1 MANAIPE
8 SLYPEAATL
17 KLTRPSASGD
27 LAQDLEGSQQLRN
40 CHSRALIVKTH
51 CHRTRRFALAAAACV
66 LVCAIPLQAA
76 ADDTYVAH
84 TTAGLVHGAVRPGG
98 GAEFLGIPYAE
109 PPVGKLRWRAPVPQK
124 RWKGLREATAFGWS
138 CPQPL
143 LGGAWNRHEAENNS
157 EDCLYINVFTP
168 VWPVARPL
176 PVLFWIHGG
185 ANIGGSGSG
194 AFYTEGTLPQ
204 HGVVL
209 VTFNYRLGVL
219 GFFAHP
225 ALTRESP
232 HQASGNYG
240 LMDQIL
246 ALEWVHSNIARFG
259 GDPGSITVAGQ
270 SAGSMDIGMLMTS
283 PLAAGLFQKAIAES
297 GAVFSPPIVFLADE
311 ERFGEE
317 AAAELHAPAGRRAI
331 AFLRKIPAAD
341 LLSKLGDIA
350 LKWPGG
356 FTPDVDGW
364 VLPHSPQQIFANGQE
379 AAIPLLIGTTSREF
393 GDSEALEA
401 LRASIE
407 RATGD
412 LAPQALALYGI
423 AGNQPPADDPLYGPA
438 AVQWNA
444 DRMFH
449 CPIAT
454 EALWHSEAHQPTYE
468 YEFDRPIPGQEAQG
482 ALHSAEL
489 PYVFGEFP
497 KAGNLAGKFGPVD
510 RSLADQ
516 IETFWTNFAETGD
529 PNGRGPQEATLAPW
543 DGNPSNLPAWP
554 RLDDSQRYLIF
565 TPDGGT
571 ALSNGP
577 LRAPQCDLYRKVLA
591 QQMSRT
597 Q

>member
-17 KLTRPSASGD
+17 KLTRPSGSGD
-27 LAQDLEGSQQLRN
+27 LAQDLQGSKQLRN
-40 CHSRALIVKTH
+40 CRNAASIVNTHRHRAPSLLL
-51 CHRTRRFALAAAACV
+51 LATVCV
-66 LVCAIPLQAA
+66 LACAVQVQAA
-76 ADDTYVAH
+76 EDTYTVR
-84 TTAGLVHGAVRPGG
+84 TTAGLAHGAVRPGG

-109 PPVGKLRWRAPVPQK
+109 PPVGKLRWRAPVPKK
-124 RWKGLREATAFGWS
+124 RWKGIRDATSFGWS

-143 LGGAWNRHEAENNS
+143 LGGAWNRHDAENNR
-157 EDCLYINVFTP
+157 EDCLYINVITP
-168 VWPVARPL
+168 AWPAARSL

-185 ANIGGSGSG
+185 ANIGGSGFG
-194 AFYTEGTLPQ
+194 GFYTEGTLPE

-225 ALTRESP
+225 ELTRESP
-232 HQASGNYG
+232 HHASGNYG

-246 ALEWVHSNIARFG
+246 ALQWVHSNIARFG
-259 GDPGSITVAGQ
+259 GDPNNITVAGQ

-297 GAVFSPPIVFLADE
+297 GAAFSPPVVPLADAE
-311 ERFGEE
+311 KFGEE
-317 AAAELHAPAGRRAI
+317 TAANLHAPAGRHAI

-341 LLSKLGDIA
+341 LLAKLGDRA
-350 LKWPGG
+350 FEWPGG

-364 VLPHSPQQIFANGQE
+364 VLPTSPQQVFADGKE
-379 AAIPLLIGTTSREF
+379 AAIPLLIGATSREF
-393 GDSEALEA
+393 GSSEPLEVLRDSIQ
-401 LRASIE
+401 RA
-407 RATGD
+407 AGD
-412 LAPQALALYGI
+412 LAPQALALYGL
-423 AGNQPPADDPLYGPA
+423 AGDQPPASDPLYGSA
-438 AVQWNA
+438 SVQWNA
-444 DRMFH
+444 DKMFH

-489 PYVFGEFP
+489 PYVFGDFP
-497 KAGNLAGKFGPVD
+497 KSGNLAGNFAQIDTK
-510 RSLADQ
+510 LADQ
-516 IETFWTNFAETGD
+516 IETYWTNFAKTGD
-529 PNGRGPQEATLAPW
+529 PNNRGGNNRGGDSPNLSPWPQ
-543 DGNPSNLPAWP
+543 
-554 RLDDSQRYLIF
+554 LDDSQRYLIF

-577 LRAPQCDLYRKVLA
+577 LRAPQCDLYRKIL
-591 QQMSRT
+591 T
-597 Q
+597 QRIKQEQ